1 MTLESIVNLIYLIV
15 ITVAAGASVILTVLM
30 WKAKGSTK
38 SGKTEFNQLND
49 QNFFIKMLERMVTYL
64 TNAEEVYKAFK
75 GTTDKYGEM
84 KLNDVLTKIQSDY
97 IAEGKVFDGEKWK
110 SIIDYVIKMTKV
122 VNNDENISG

>member
-1 MTLESIVNLIYLIV
+1 MTLSEIVNLIYLI
-15 ITVAAGASVILTVLM
+15 IIAVATCSTVILTIFA
-30 WKAKGSTK
+30 WKTRKSSKGTSE
-38 SGKTEFNQLND
+38 EFNQLND

-97 IAEGKVFDGEKWK
+97 IAEGKVFDGDKWK

-122 VNNDENISG
+122 VNNDENVSG

>member
-1 MTLESIVNLIYLIV
+1 MTLNEIVNLIYLI
-15 ITVAAGASVILTVLM
+15 IIAAAACSTVILTILT
-30 WKAKGSTK
+30 WKAKK
-38 SGKTEFNQLND
+38 SSKGTSEEFNQLND
-49 QNFFIKMLERMVTYL
+49 QNFFIKMLERMITYL
-64 TNAEEVYKAFK
+64 SNAEEVYKAFK

-122 VNNDENISG
+122 VNNDKNISG